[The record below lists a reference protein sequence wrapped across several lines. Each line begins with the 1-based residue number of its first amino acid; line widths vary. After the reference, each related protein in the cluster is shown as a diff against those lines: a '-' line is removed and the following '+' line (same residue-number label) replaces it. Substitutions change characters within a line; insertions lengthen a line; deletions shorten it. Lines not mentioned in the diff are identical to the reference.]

1 MENFEKLL
9 LSCINARWQYND
21 PGIPSCFERTNC
33 LSPQSLLERSIYYT
47 ECYKFITH
55 TLNLQLLKERC
66 KLSVTVNQQD
76 SNIPHKVKSC
86 SQSPEEPVEEHSR
99 KPLRSRS
106 EVYNKNACII
116 CQQGE
121 SRKLR
126 SIEFLETDPRMIN
139 IVELLPDM
147 SFFIRMN
154 TIPNSREAAANDV
167 KYHLK
172 YWVNMQ
178 RKTLKTISEKQ
189 EIQETGDV
197 NGVIADLEIVKI
209 VTQNVSGD
217 CILVMNNLNKTY
229 KTFLKNDYEIN

>member
-1 MENFEKLL
+1 
-9 LSCINARWQYND
+9 
-21 PGIPSCFERTNC
+21 
-33 LSPQSLLERSIYYT
+33 
-47 ECYKFITH
+47 
-55 TLNLQLLKERC
+55 
-66 KLSVTVNQQD
+66 
-76 SNIPHKVKSC
+76 
-86 SQSPEEPVEEHSR
+86 
-99 KPLRSRS
+99 
-106 EVYNKNACII
+106 
-116 CQQGE
+116 
-121 SRKLR
+121 
-126 SIEFLETDPRMIN
+126 MIN

-154 TIPNSREAAANDV
+154 TIPNSREAAANDI

-217 CILVMNNLNKTY
+217 CILVMKNLNKTY

>member
-9 LSCINARWQYND
+9 LSCINARLQCND
-21 PGIPSCFERTNC
+21 PEIPSCFERTNGS
-33 LSPQSLLERSIYYT
+33 SPQSLQEKSIYYT

-55 TLNLQLLKERC
+55 TLNLQLLTERC

-76 SNIPHKVKSC
+76 SNIPHKEKSC
-86 SQSPEEPVEEHSR
+86 SQSSEEPVEEHSR
-99 KPLRSRS
+99 KPFQSRS

-116 CQQGE
+116 CQQE
-121 SRKLR
+121 EIRKLR
-126 SIEFLETDPRMIN
+126 RVEFLETDTRMIK
-139 IVELLPDM
+139 VAELLPDK

-154 TIPNSREAAANDV
+154 TIPNSREAVANNI

-172 YWVNMQ
+172 YWVNTQ
-178 RKTLKTISEKQ
+178 VDIPTRN
-189 EIQETGDV
+189 V
-197 NGVIADLEIVKI
+197 NGVIADLEIVRI
-209 VTQNVSGD
+209 VTQNISGD